1 LIYANYVN
9 RLLRLRQLTCHCF
22 LVQATFKDLLEEPDL
37 HRLWKLTENET
48 DPAQQNMIQGLRS
61 ALGKATA
68 DIPQPPN
75 DLAIGGPITVRFRRY
90 LNSMREDGKWDEI
103 IDKTSK
109 PSAVL
114 GRSPH
119 YRV

>member
-1 LIYANYVN
+1 MN

-48 DPAQQNMIQGLRS
+48 EPAQQKMIQGLRS
-61 ALGKATA
+61 ALGNATA

-75 DLAIGGPITVRFRRY
+75 DHATGGPITIRFRRY

-103 IDKTSK
+103 IDKTSE
-109 PSAVL
+109 PPTVL
-114 GRSPH
+114 WRPPH
-119 YRV
+119 SRI